1 MELFNVDYDTIES
14 KLLVYMETNEDLLTR
29 TQVRIN
35 FLETSLA
42 RYRFKYYEAAG
53 FPVRRYNSPC

>member
-1 MELFNVDYDTIES
+1 MELFNVDYDTIEAKFIS
-14 KLLVYMETNEDLLTR
+14 YMENNDQLLTR

-42 RYRFKYYEAAG
+42 KYKFKYYEAAG
-53 FPVRRYNSPC
+53 FPVRKYVKPC

>member
-53 FPVRRYNSPC
+53 FPVRKYVKPR